1 MTEKEKNLLDVE
13 LFWPPVE
20 GREKFKGKARSV
32 SSRNE
37 MGNFDILP
45 QHTNFITLIFDSII
59 IDTLKEGQLEYE
71 FDRGVLEISEDQVK
85 IFLQL

>member
-1 MTEKEKNLLDVE
+1 MIDQKEQFLEVE
-13 LFWPPVE
+13 LFWDPVE
-20 GREKFKGKARSV
+20 GKEKFEGKARSV
-32 SSRNE
+32 SSRNK

-59 IDTLKEGQLEYE
+59 IDTLNQGEIEYE
-71 FDRGVLEISEDQVK
+71 FDRGVLEVSNDKIR

>member
-1 MTEKEKNLLDVE
+1 MAKEDSQYLDVE
-13 LFWPPVE
+13 LFWAPVE
-20 GREKFKGKARSV
+20 DKERFEGKAKSV
-32 SSRNE
+32 SSRNK

-59 IDTLKEGQLEYE
+59 IDTVRQGKVEYE
-71 FDRGVLEISEDQVK
+71 FNRGVLEVSNDEVR